1 MINLQN
7 KYDHQGQGHLNVHMI
22 LRLWLFQNRTVS
34 VRSNLA
40 IHLSDTPFAI
50 L

>member
-1 MINLQN
+1 MNSTHEGKSWTPLEIN
-7 KYDHQGQGHLNVHMI
+7 GV
-22 LRLWLFQNRTVS
+22 TS

-40 IHLSDTPFAI
+40 IHLSDTPSVI